1 MSHWQ
6 LTIQASQGRVETSL
20 VCRDS
25 RKTLGTFSDEAPRD
39 RIAELTQEIH
49 RTLAFQSQR
58 DGTEYD
64 VEDLQLAGERLGR
77 LLVGETLLQRIKQQR
92 PESLLIDTQCEVRG
106 IPVEMLVIGD
116 EFLGRITAVGRGHE
130 SRSEMVTPHSGRQ
143 VKPLIHAT
151 LLADATFELLY
162 AQYEAGDIRWLWE
175 RRPDVLQL
183 AKPSPL
189 TPQTSFLTI
198 DDALRTFAAADWLHV
213 CGHATKSDDQAGVRG
228 WLFRDGLLT
237 SATLRDAGL
246 RRVPRFVFAN
256 ACGSAEQPSAPDAP
270 LTVLEQLTQ
279 QGCEYFLGA
288 CVPIRDADSRSFV
301 TAFYQA
307 VLAGRSIGEAV
318 RLGRLKL
325 IEELQETNLLWASY
339 VLHGDPR
346 SVLVPDG
353 EAQSRERENL
363 SRDRDMFLSRDRQGA
378 VVGPGHSPLP
388 HGRGSENSQPL
399 PGNCAQCGRPIFTAH
414 GIGQRLQIDGQA
426 QVHCRHCVRSSRHI
440 PCAVSQGNA
449 DGTWNV
455 PATQTQSTD
464 PGEPEGVSPRPIARS
479 QGLTPNGITL
489 TAAEACRREEHFLGK
504 WQHAV
509 ERLTEYRDSASG
521 QTYSVTLAATPISL
535 SGAAVGRQVDQDQTL
550 PRLGSQKLT
559 WQAPKRFL
567 GRAALPA
574 GLPQVSLHTLGR
586 AACYRATGQDQG
598 PLGVAE
604 IQCVLRQLPSASAT
618 APQVVCLASLTGWDQ
633 SAQDF
638 VRGTSADAYF
648 DANRS
653 LVLLD
658 LTDDSRYIRDNDL
671 RVLSLE
677 TLFDFEDDHHKV
689 ARIVQHIESKLP
701 LEMSL
706 AASSLAQEL
715 SESERII
722 VLAMQQAAQRFELR
736 MDNLT
741 SFGWVL
747 SQPAAK

>member
-6 LTIQASQGRVETSL
+6 LTIRTRQGRVETSL

-25 RKTLGTFSDEAPRD
+25 GKTLGTFTDDAPRD
-39 RIAELTQEIH
+39 PIAELSQEIH
-49 RTLAFQSQR
+49 RTLAFQHQR
-58 DGTEYD
+58 DGTTYD
-64 VEDLQLAGERLGR
+64 IEDLQLAGERLGQ
-77 LLVGETLLQRIKQQR
+77 LLIGEALLQRIGQQR
-92 PESLLIDTQCEVRG
+92 PVSLLIDTQCEVRG
-106 IPVEMLVIGD
+106 IPVEMLVVGG
-116 EFLGRITAVGRGHE
+116 EFLGRLTAVGRIQR
-130 SRSEMVTPHSGRQ
+130 SSSEMLAPRSARPT
-143 VKPLIHAT
+143 KPLIHAT

-162 AQYEAGDIRWLWE
+162 AQYEAGDVRWLWE
-175 RRPDVLQL
+175 RRPDVLEL
-183 AKPSPL
+183 AKQSLL

-198 DDALRTFAAADWLHV
+198 EDALRTLAAADWLHV
-213 CGHATKSDDQAGVRG
+213 CGHAVMNDDQAGVRG
-228 WLFRDGLLT
+228 WLFRDGLL
-237 SATLRDAGL
+237 SAATLQAAGL

-256 ACGSAEQPSAPDAP
+256 ACGSAELPSDPDAP
-270 LTVLEQLTQ
+270 LTVLEQLAQ
-279 QGCEYFLGA
+279 QGCEHFLGA

-307 VLAGRSIGEAV
+307 LLAGRSIGDAL

-346 SVLVPDG
+346 SVLVPTTWTSSR
-353 EAQSRERENL
+353 SRETSVA
-363 SRDRDMFLSRDRQGA
+363 SRDSIPKSHDFGYGA
-378 VVGPGHSPLP
+378 TNHPGQPAAYEPLP
-388 HGRGSENSQPL
+388 VH
-399 PGNCAQCGRPIFTAH
+399 CANCGRSIFTAH
-414 GIGQRLQIDGQA
+414 GIGQRLQIDGQT
-426 QVHCRHCVRSSRHI
+426 QVHCRQCVRTGTTIRSVSSAPELTVAELVRVRTVGDPI
-440 PCAVSQGNA
+440 RILANS
-449 DGTWNV
+449 
-455 PATQTQSTD
+455 ATD
-464 PGEPEGVSPRPIARS
+464 VGAAR
-479 QGLTPNGITL
+479 TTVVAL

-509 ERLTEYRDSASG
+509 ERFAEYRDSASG
-521 QTYSVTLAATPISL
+521 QTHAVTLAATPISL
-535 SGAAVGRQVDQDQTL
+535 SGAAVGRQIDQDQTL

-567 GRAALPA
+567 GRAPLPA
-574 GLPQVSLHTLGR
+574 GLPQVSLHMLGR

-604 IQCVLRQLPSASAT
+604 MQCVLQQIPSASAT

-633 SAQDF
+633 AAQDF
-638 VRGTSADAYF
+638 VRGTAADAYF

-658 LTDDSRYIRDNDL
+658 LTDDSRHTRANDL
-671 RVLSLE
+671 RVLPLE

-689 ARIVQHIESKLP
+689 TRIVQHIESKLP

-706 AASSLAQEL
+706 AARSLSQEL
-715 SESERII
+715 SESERIV
-722 VLAMQQAAQRFELR
+722 VLAMHQAAQRFELR
-736 MDNLT
+736 MDNLD